1 MIKDDKLD
9 VQVNLDSQD
18 INRIPQG
25 VENKKSDHLE
35 DIQISLP
42 ETDAIKYDAGKYSL
56 HNIPGSGKKEDEKST
71 QASTNKKRS
80 VVPLCSWDYWQQWTN
95 VTQIEVKDRIVAS
108 LNPVKPVFKIIV
120 DNKPD
125 VYGPFWL
132 ATLF

>member
-9 VQVNLDSQD
+9 VQVNLDSQE

-25 VENKKSDHLE
+25 FENKKSDRLE

-42 ETDAIKYDAGKYSL
+42 ETDNIKNDGGKYSL
-56 HNIPGSGKKEDEKST
+56 HNIPGSGKNESEKST
-71 QASTNKKRS
+71 QATSSKKRS
-80 VVPLCSWDYWQQWTN
+80 NVPLCSWGYWQQWTD

-108 LNPVKPVFKIIV
+108 LNPIKPVFKIIV
-120 DNKPD
+120 DTKPD
-125 VYGPFWL
+125 IYGPFWL